1 VGNEQLG
8 DSTPN
13 VGGGYCTWGKAG
25 TGGGDCGAGYEYGPL
40 LHELTANGD
49 VPNAGPNVVIFPVR
63 VKANTSLVFAMP
75 VLNPDNLSAHVSVQV
90 MGW

>member
-1 VGNEQLG
+1 
-8 DSTPN
+8 
-13 VGGGYCTWGKAG
+13 
-25 TGGGDCGAGYEYGPL
+25 
-40 LHELTANGD
+40 
-49 VPNAGPNVVIFPVR
+49 VR